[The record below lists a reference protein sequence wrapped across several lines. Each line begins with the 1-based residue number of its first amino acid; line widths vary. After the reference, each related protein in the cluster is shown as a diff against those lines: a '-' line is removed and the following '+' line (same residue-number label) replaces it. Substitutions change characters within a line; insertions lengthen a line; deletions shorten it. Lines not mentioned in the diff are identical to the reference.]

1 MKIAEQPLRLH
12 PHKCVVTGRIDG
24 EMIDFDAIPD
34 CQEPPSIVIMKAVVE
49 EAGIKFC
56 DLVPRAQVREMEEQV
71 EAFKADLEKLRRI
84 NKATEELEELLP
96 DKEPIHA

>member
-12 PHKCVVTGRIDG
+12 PQKCVVTGRIDG

-34 CQEPPSIVIMKAVVE
+34 CQEPPAIVIMAAVVK
-49 EAGIKFC
+49 EAGIKYC
-56 DLVPRAQVREMEEQV
+56 DLVPGERLRDLESQV
-71 EAFKADLEKLRRI
+71 EIFKLELEKLQRI

-96 DKEPIHA
+96 QQEPINA